1 MRDIRRKEKAI
12 TDENELKRILRETK
26 YITIAMCSDNQPYL
40 VTLSHGYDSQSDSIY
55 FHCASAGKKVEILT
69 KNPFIWGQAVNDL
82 GYENGECNH
91 HFESVHFKGKVTF
104 LTNMDDKK
112 QALSI
117 MIDQLETIPELKEKV
132 KIEQIKD
139 KSVQKVTIGK
149 IKISEKRGKKG

>member
-55 FHCASAGKKVEILT
+55 FHCASAGKKIEILA
-69 KNPFIWGQAVNDL
+69 KNSLIYGQVVNDL
-82 GYENGECNH
+82 GYANGECTH
-91 HFESVHFKGKVTF
+91 HYESVHFIGKVEF
-104 LTNMDDKK
+104 LTNTDVKK

-132 KIEQIKD
+132 KVEQIKD